1 MAGQVHVECPERAK
15 RVEGSARWHLANP
28 TSSLHRRHMAF
39 VYIVR
44 CADQSLY
51 VGSTDDVD
59 ARIVM
64 HNEGR
69 GSQYTKQRRPVTLV
83 FVEAHDTADAA
94 RQRERQLKG
103 WTAAKKEALIEGDSV
118 LLKHLAI
125 SHGSPR
131 IEDD

>member
-1 MAGQVHVECPERAK
+1 MADHVQSERSESK
-15 RVEGSARWHLANP
+15 GHSGWHLANP

-44 CADQSLY
+44 CADHSLY

-83 FVEAHDTADAA
+83 FVEAHDTARRRTTTRAA
-94 RQRERQLKG
+94 AQRLDGGEERGACRGKQRV
-103 WTAAKKEALIEGDSV
+103 TEAPGNQSW
-118 LLKHLAI
+118 
-125 SHGSPR
+125 
-131 IEDD
+131 

>member
-1 MAGQVHVECPERAK
+1 MP
-15 RVEGSARWHLANP
+15 
-28 TSSLHRRHMAF
+28 F

-59 ARIVM
+59 GRIAM

-69 GSQYTKQRRPVTLV
+69 GGRYTMQRRPVTLV
-83 FVEAHDTADAA
+83 FVEPHATADAA

-103 WTAAKKEALIEGDSV
+103 WTAAKKEALVQGDSA
-118 LLKHLAI
+118 LLKRLGI

-131 IEDD
+131 FEDH